1 MMKCCEI
8 GEMAFLHPEHEC
20 VFCTYTH
27 ACVFPSPLIYF
38 SRLPLATVDEK
49 VDLSL
54 SLIVL
59 SDLKEKMDGD
69 GNNDT
74 HLHAGV

>member
-1 MMKCCEI
+1 
-8 GEMAFLHPEHEC
+8 
-20 VFCTYTH
+20 
-27 ACVFPSPLIYF
+27 VFPSPSIYF

-49 VDLSL
+49 VALSL
-54 SLIVL
+54 LVL

-69 GNNDT
+69 GNKDT

>member
-1 MMKCCEI
+1 
-8 GEMAFLHPEHEC
+8 
-20 VFCTYTH
+20 
-27 ACVFPSPLIYF
+27 VFPSPSIYF